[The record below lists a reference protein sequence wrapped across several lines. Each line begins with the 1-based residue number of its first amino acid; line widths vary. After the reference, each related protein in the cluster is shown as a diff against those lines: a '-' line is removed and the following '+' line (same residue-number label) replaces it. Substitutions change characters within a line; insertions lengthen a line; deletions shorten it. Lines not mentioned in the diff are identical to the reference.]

1 LERPKLWGKTW
12 LAGHFQRN
20 DLLTEFYEIL
30 IGSNVTNGGHTD
42 RQHGEL
48 ISFALLFKEN
58 WQTEE
63 RDFQKVYL
71 PMAPSGRLLMARLCF
86 VSFLLSGRV
95 PGRDIP
101 GKAAFVVV
109 AVYFQG

>member
-1 LERPKLWGKTW
+1 
-12 LAGHFQRN
+12 
-20 DLLTEFYEIL
+20 
-30 IGSNVTNGGHTD
+30 
-42 RQHGEL
+42 
-48 ISFALLFKEN
+48 LLFKEN
-58 WQTEE
+58 WQTEK

-71 PMAPSGRLLMARLCF
+71 PMAPSAEAPVVLLMTRLCF

-95 PGRDIP
+95 PGHDVP